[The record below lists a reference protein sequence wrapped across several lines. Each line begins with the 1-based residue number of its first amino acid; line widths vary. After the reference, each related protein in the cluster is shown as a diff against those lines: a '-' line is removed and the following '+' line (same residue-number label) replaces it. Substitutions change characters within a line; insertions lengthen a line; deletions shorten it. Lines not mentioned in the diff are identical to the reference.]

1 MRLRMWF
8 RVEALM
14 VVAMLSSVLFCP
26 KAYPQS
32 LAAPESAAQLMKDVI
47 YNELHDRE
55 RNSFWQYRSHVVTPK
70 KDILRE
76 QVETPHGPVF
86 LILARDGHP
95 LSGAAQAEEQARLAA
110 YLRSPSAIARIRREH
125 EADEKRLAHMMALI
139 PVAYQFEYEGQQTGP
154 HVLIR
159 FWPNPGYTPRGYED
173 RILHGLSG
181 QIVVDQTLKRLVSIN
196 GKIGH
201 KIDFGFGL
209 LGYVNPGGSFVV
221 IRTEVSPTHWK
232 TSEVDVDVVGR
243 ILLLSEVS
251 KVQRE
256 TRWGFEPI
264 PQNITLAEAAKR
276 LEQARDS
283 YLANLPSPTASSAPI
298 SSKLKAEVP

>member
-1 MRLRMWF
+1 MLAVVFCSALFSYKARAAD
-8 RVEALM
+8 VEAPSQL
-14 VVAMLSSVLFCP
+14 V
-26 KAYPQS
+26 
-32 LAAPESAAQLMKDVI
+32 AAPQSAAQLMKDVI

-76 QVETPHGPVF
+76 QIETPHGPVF
-86 LILARDGHP
+86 LILARDGRP
-95 LSGAAQAEEQARLAA
+95 LTGAAQAAEQARLTA

-159 FWPNPGYTPRGYED
+159 FWPNPAYSPSGYED

-181 QIVVDQTLKRLVSIN
+181 QIVVDQTIKRLVSID
-196 GKIGH
+196 GKIEH

-221 IRTEVSPTHWK
+221 TRTEVSPTHWK
-232 TSEVDVDVVGR
+232 TNQVDVDVVGR

-256 TRWGFEPI
+256 TRWDFEPV
-264 PQNITLAEAAKR
+264 PQSITLAEAAKR

-283 YLANLPSPTASSAPI
+283 YLAHLPSPAASAEHT
-298 SSKLKAEVP
+298 SSPLQTTGAQGTQ